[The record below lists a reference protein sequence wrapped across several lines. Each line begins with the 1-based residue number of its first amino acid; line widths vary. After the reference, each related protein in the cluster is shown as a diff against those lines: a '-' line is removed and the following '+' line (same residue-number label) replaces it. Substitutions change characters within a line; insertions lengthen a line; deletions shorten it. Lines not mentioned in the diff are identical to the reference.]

1 MKPRERQEETTG
13 ENRMKHLDLMECRNK
28 LDQID
33 RKIVRLFEE
42 RMTVCGDVAQYKIET
57 GKAVYD
63 AGREKQKIAA
73 VRELAGSEFNKQAVQ
88 EIFSQL
94 MTISRRFQYGCLA
107 ACQKA
112 SSAGFTEVGSL
123 KKENVR
129 VVFQGVEGAYSH
141 AAAKMFF
148 GNGVN
153 AYHVP
158 EFEDTMKEVEEGRAD
173 YGVLPIENSTAGF
186 VISNYDLLAKYSN
199 YIVGEVYVPVD
210 HVLLGLWEASL
221 SDIKTI
227 YSHPQGLMQCSKFL
241 NSNKDWKQVGVLNT
255 AVAAKKIMEEKD
267 MTQAAV
273 ASRAAGEQ
281 YGLKELARGISDEK
295 GNTTRF
301 IILAK
306 NPVYETKASK
316 ISLIFEVPH
325 VSGSLYNILGNF
337 IFNGVNMNMIESRPI
352 PGKPFEYRFFVD
364 IEGNLSD
371 AAVKNALTGIQAEA
385 SFMKILGNY

>member
-1 MKPRERQEETTG
+1 MKHRKKQEETTG
-13 ENRMKHLDLMECRNK
+13 ENRMKRLDLVECRNK

-33 RKIVRLFEE
+33 REIVRLFEE

-112 SSAGFTEVGSL
+112 SFTGFTEVDSL
-123 KKENVR
+123 KKEDVR

-141 AAAKMFF
+141 AAVKMFF
-148 GNGVN
+148 GDGVN

-227 YSHPQGLMQCSKFL
+227 YSHPQGLMQCSKFF
-241 NSNKDWKQVGVLNT
+241 NSNKDRKSVV
-255 AVAAKKIMEEKD
+255 
-267 MTQAAV
+267 
-273 ASRAAGEQ
+273 
-281 YGLKELARGISDEK
+281 
-295 GNTTRF
+295 
-301 IILAK
+301 
-306 NPVYETKASK
+306 
-316 ISLIFEVPH
+316 
-325 VSGSLYNILGNF
+325 
-337 IFNGVNMNMIESRPI
+337 
-352 PGKPFEYRFFVD
+352 
-364 IEGNLSD
+364 
-371 AAVKNALTGIQAEA
+371 
-385 SFMKILGNY
+385 

>member
-1 MKPRERQEETTG
+1 
-13 ENRMKHLDLMECRNK
+13 MKHLDLMECRNK

-33 RKIVRLFEE
+33 REIVRLFEE
-42 RMTVCGDVAQYKIET
+42 RMTVCGNVAEYKIET

-63 AGREKQKIAA
+63 AEREKQKIAA
-73 VRELAGSEFNKQAVQ
+73 VRELADSEFNKRAVQ

-94 MTISRRFQYGCLA
+94 MTISRRFQYGLLA
-107 ACQKA
+107 AHGKT
-112 SSAGFTEVGSL
+112 SPTGFTEVESL
-123 KKENVR
+123 KKENIR

-141 AAAKMFF
+141 AATRMFF
-148 GNGVN
+148 GNDVN

-186 VISNYDLLAKYSN
+186 VINNYDLLAKYSN

-210 HVLLGLWEASL
+210 HMLLGLPEASL

-255 AVAAKKIMEEKD
+255 AAAAKKVMEEEDK
-267 MTQAAV
+267 TQAAV
-273 ASRAAGEQ
+273 ASRVAGEL
-281 YGLKELARGISDEK
+281 YGLKELAQGISNEK

-306 NPVYETKASK
+306 NPVYETGASK
-316 ISLIFEVPH
+316 ISLTFEVPH

-352 PGKPFEYRFFVD
+352 PEKPFEYRFFVD

-371 AAVKNALTGIQAEA
+371 ASVKNALTGIQAEA
-385 SFMKILGNY
+385 SSMKILGNY